1 MKTLAQRKR
10 LRKEHGELTKK
21 IILQEKVQEEIK
33 ALGDEVRLK
42 LLNGEPIAFAIR
54 VCDSCG
60 FRAYTEKDLE
70 HFYKGNSCHKEV
82 TVCKCCGKSSRFST
96 YKHKVCTDCLGQS
109 IEGTSI
115 PEWSQTPIAFTL
127 RFPDGNTQ
135 SFSSVS
141 EASKLL
147 GMPQSSLQNLVIGF
161 WSHYK
166 GIVAEVTPNI
176 RTYDDLKAL
185 RASKSLR

>member
-1 MKTLAQRKR
+1 MKTVAQRKR
-10 LRKEHGELTKK
+10 LRREHKELTKK

-33 ALGDEVRLK
+33 ALGDEVRVK

-60 FRAYTEKDLE
+60 FRAYNEKDLE
-70 HFYKGNSCHKEV
+70 HFYRGNSCHKEV
-82 TVCKCCGKSSRFST
+82 TICKCCGKSNRFSSE
-96 YKHKVCTDCLGQS
+96 KHKICTDCLGQS
-109 IEGTSI
+109 IEGTLV
-115 PEWSQTPIAFTL
+115 PEWSQSAISFTL
-127 RFPDGNTQ
+127 RFPDGSTRD
-135 SFSSVS
+135 FSSVS
-141 EASKLL
+141 EASKTL

-166 GIVAEVTPNI
+166 GMTAKVHPNI